1 MHNDFIYYLCLM
13 SNTNVVIIQIILV
26 KKNKTKQSD
35 NKSLCVYVCQTGD
48 SKHCPTTHTK
58 QF

>member
-26 KKNKTKQSD
+26 KKKTK
-35 NKSLCVYVCQTGD
+35 NKVTTSHFVCVCV
-48 SKHCPTTHTK
+48 SNW
-58 QF
+58 